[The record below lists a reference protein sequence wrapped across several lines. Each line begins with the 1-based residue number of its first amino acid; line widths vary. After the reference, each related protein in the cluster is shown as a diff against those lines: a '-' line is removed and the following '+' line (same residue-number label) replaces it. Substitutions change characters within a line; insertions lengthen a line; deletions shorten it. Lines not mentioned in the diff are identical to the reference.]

1 VEEKKRNKKEEP
13 IKTEKPREDY
23 RMRFEI

>member
-23 RMRFEI
+23 RMGFEI